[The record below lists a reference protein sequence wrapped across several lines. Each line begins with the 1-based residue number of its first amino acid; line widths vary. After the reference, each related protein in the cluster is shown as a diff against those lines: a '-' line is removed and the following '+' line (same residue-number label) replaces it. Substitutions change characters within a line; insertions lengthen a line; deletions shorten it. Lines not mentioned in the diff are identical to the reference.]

1 MKKASPQTI
10 SSIYKEKQMDIAKL
24 YVLIDTAD
32 TLLYEAYSN
41 NNNKEKEEV
50 KKARIEKA
58 RSLLWDAEGM
68 LRAEVTVK
76 EENNEPINP
85 AIV

>member
-1 MKKASPQTI
+1 MKKAKPKDGRD
-10 SSIYKEKQMDIAKL
+10 IYKEENMDIAKL

-50 KKARIEKA
+50 KKARIDKA

-76 EENNEPINP
+76 EENNEPVNP

>member
-1 MKKASPQTI
+1 MGFI
-10 SSIYKEKQMDIAKL
+10 KEENMDIAKL

-50 KKARIEKA
+50 KKARIDKA

-76 EENNEPINP
+76 EENNEPVDP
-85 AIV
+85 TFV

>member
-1 MKKASPQTI
+1 
-10 SSIYKEKQMDIAKL
+10 MDIAKL
-24 YVLIDTAD
+24 YVLIDTVD

-50 KKARIEKA
+50 KKARIDKA
-58 RSLLWDAEGM
+58 RSLLWDAEAM
-68 LRAEVTVK
+68 LKKEVTVK
-76 EENNEPINP
+76 EENNEPVNP